1 MLDPQNLHIFLRVAE
16 LASFTRAAD
25 SLGVSKA
32 GISAAIREL
41 EATLG
46 TRLLQRTTRKVQMT
60 QDGLA
65 FYERSRDMLDEMDE
79 LETMFQADAELAG
92 RLRVDLPLS
101 VARNI
106 VIPQL
111 PAFLEAYP
119 RLQVELSSTDRRV
132 DLVAEGFDCIM
143 RVGELDDS
151 TLVARR
157 LGQFRMVNCASPAYL
172 ARFGTPQ
179 TLGDLAQHRLIDYA
193 TTLGGGTALFEY
205 VEDGVRLTQPV
216 AASISVNNSDAY
228 QASCLA
234 GLGIIQVPETGAAE
248 LIAQGRLMTILPGH
262 RAAPMPVALLYASR
276 RHVSRR
282 AQRLM
287 AWLAELMQPH
297 LEAGSA

>member
-1 MLDPQNLHIFLRVAE
+1 MLHPETLQIYLRVAE

-25 SLGVSKA
+25 SLGLSKA
-32 GISAAIREL
+32 WISAAIRQL

-65 FYERSRDMLDEMDE
+65 FYERSRDLLDEMDE
-79 LETMFQADAELAG
+79 LQTMFQADAELAG
-92 RLRVDLPLS
+92 RLRVDLPLA

-111 PAFLEAYP
+111 PAFLQAYP
-119 RLQVELSSTDRRV
+119 RLQLELSSTDRRV

-143 RVGELDDS
+143 RVGELSDS

-172 ARFGTPQ
+172 ARCGTPQ
-179 TLGDLAQHRLIDYA
+179 TLANLAQHQLVDYA
-193 TTLGGGTALFEY
+193 ATLGGRTALFDY
-205 VEDGVRLTQPV
+205 VEDGLHRTLAMP
-216 AASISVNNSDAY
+216 AAVSVNNSDAY

-234 GLGIIQVPETGAAE
+234 GLGIIQVPEAGASD
-248 LIAQGRLMTILPGH
+248 LLAQGRLVAILPGY
-262 RAAPMPVALLYASR
+262 RAPPMPVTLLYASR
-276 RHVSRR
+276 PHLSRR

-287 AWLAELMQPH
+287 GWLAELLQPH
-297 LEAGSA
+297 LEA